1 MTAFYLFR
9 VVCGLFLTAVIL
21 STAYDIRKRMIK
33 QQQGATGDKSIPDP
47 MKLTNLKPI
56 GSQMTKNSEKEINN
70 GTLQI
75 TEGQSMQQQTNVY
88 VVEVS
93 VFFHFSFF

>member
-1 MTAFYLFR
+1 
-9 VVCGLFLTAVIL
+9 
-21 STAYDIRKRMIK
+21 MIK
-33 QQQGATGDKSIPDP
+33 QQQGATGDKSILDP
-47 MKLTNLKPI
+47 VKLTNLKPI

-88 VVEVS
+88 VVKVS
-93 VFFHFSFF
+93 VFFHFSFSRRYQPRIP